1 MATWQSKRHFGHST
15 YTVCSRLSKRFYVI
29 DKNASRCCSWEISF
43 PAFLGLKNQ
52 SFVLVSWM
60 SAPLLYL
67 CCLNMCQMD
76 WSVSPIS
83 LSANARFLQ
92 LMAEE
97 GANSSP
103 TVNTS
108 AGPHHANSFPE
119 GTCVSRKTEWP
130 NSSPRETLRSK
141 PKALL
146 RAVDTCNNGLHVAD
160 MKYRSIS

>member
-1 MATWQSKRHFGHST
+1 MELLGDSF
-15 YTVCSRLSKRFYVI
+15 SR
-29 DKNASRCCSWEISF
+29 
-43 PAFLGLKNQ
+43 FLGLKINH
-52 SFVLVSWM
+52 SSWFHECLP
-60 SAPLLYL
+60 PLLYL

-119 GTCVSRKTEWP
+119 GTCVSRKTE
-130 NSSPRETLRSK
+130 
-141 PKALL
+141 
-146 RAVDTCNNGLHVAD
+146 
-160 MKYRSIS
+160 